1 MRKINKQIDE
11 YLGYCK
17 EIRGMSPVTILNK
30 RYILENF
37 VMIVG
42 IRDLRQFTN
51 KVFDEWVMKAVERKV
66 GASSIN
72 TYSATVFA
80 MVKYHKEIGVKVPL
94 KINIVKKKKAQKV
107 QRKFY
112 STFEVEK
119 VIALADDETGLMI
132 RIMFETGMRIAELT
146 RLRIGDFDSYRIRF
160 VGKGQKLREVYI
172 SEKTLVLLR
181 EFVEEVGVCDYL
193 WGARSVDGRPP
204 TVNTV
209 RNRME
214 KVFDAAGYK
223 GFYPHALR
231 HSFAT
236 NLQIRGASM
245 SEIKEMMGH
254 ESIATT
260 ERYLHGFEGRLS
272 ELFKKYQ

>member
-51 KVFDEWVMKAVERKV
+51 KVFDEWVMKTVERKV
-66 GASSIN
+66 GVSSIN

-94 KINIVKKKKAQKV
+94 KINIVKKKRAQKV

>member
-11 YLGYCK
+11 YLSYCK

-37 VMIVG
+37 VMITG

-51 KVFDEWVMKAVERKV
+51 EVFDEWVMKAVERKV
-66 GASSIN
+66 GVSSIN

-193 WGARSVDGRPP
+193 WGAKSVDGRPP

-209 RNRME
+209 RNRMG